1 MKQGG
6 ARTSPAIAG
15 SFKDELDRQSELMVE
30 QGDIIKKIQLRME
43 EETNGQGTDTR
54 TMFYGGKSLNSEADV
69 YALLAGSDVPGSFAA
84 IPSIYQIGSRMSKI
98 MTGDQG
104 DSLADQ
110 LKIQK
115 LAKELEMTEK
125 ECLHISVAGQRR
137 IGFLSGTRKVGK
149 TEYSGHGTN
158 SFKEW
163 RDESNGV
170 GFAYDLERA
179 LVTVEDEYNSIIE
192 MYFPP
197 TFDSSSLRN
206 LAYSVLA
213 QSLSFLKK
221 FIIWTDATYRSLTIK
236 HTPDDQA
243 WWIITKVWKA
253 IFEDFLGPARVV
265 PTSGGLSGGALTAR
279 YIWHTL
285 QIHLLCKELEDKEI
299 KNHHIVHG
307 VYSEWLVAHSGRH
320 EADVAKAEAMKA
332 TAAVSEFRATIKKL
346 EDQVDK
352 AKKESATAKQV
363 ADRAISQVKSP
374 KNG

>member
-213 QSLSFLKK
+213 QSLCL
-221 FIIWTDATYRSLTIK
+221 DASSTARLNLIVMLPEIRPSTSSCPESDDTI
-236 HTPDDQA
+236 D
-243 WWIITKVWKA
+243 VC
-253 IFEDFLGPARVV
+253 
-265 PTSGGLSGGALTAR
+265 GALS
-279 YIWHTL
+279 L
-285 QIHLLCKELEDKEI
+285 
-299 KNHHIVHG
+299 
-307 VYSEWLVAHSGRH
+307 GR
-320 EADVAKAEAMKA
+320 
-332 TAAVSEFRATIKKL
+332 R
-346 EDQVDK
+346 
-352 AKKESATAKQV
+352 
-363 ADRAISQVKSP
+363 
-374 KNG
+374 